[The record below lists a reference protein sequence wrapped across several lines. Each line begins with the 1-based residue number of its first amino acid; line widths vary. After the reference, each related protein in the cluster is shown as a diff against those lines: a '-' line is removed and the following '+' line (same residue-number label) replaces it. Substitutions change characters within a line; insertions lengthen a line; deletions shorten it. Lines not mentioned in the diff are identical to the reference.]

1 MKARLVPS
9 HEVIL
14 SGWHKYANLQLQERQ
29 LEVAAALDRRGV
41 LKDQIKSLAEAYTI
55 NFQVDP
61 SISLKPINRQVCAQ
75 IAAAGEFIANFHIS
89 VLGQDVGAFQL
100 REVEIRIARGWQKLF
115 LFDSGKLLICL
126 PDGWGMPFFFRGL
139 SYLEMKR
146 LWQQGNPIFPGL
158 KAKVLWQ
165 LINPIGYFRSNLRS
179 SLRLAAEQQVLVV
192 DRILTRFGW
201 KSPGESLPSISDF
214 KGAAIAYLRST
225 KANELGL
232 NLDLL
237 LRERSETDVAQL
249 LALFQKYL
257 ADPQQMEALIEA
269 GSLSLQ
275 AEIMQERSQVDIKMW
290 GFVNVGNYHRID
302 VAVSLSGGYLSKYI
316 QVLPR
321 EVQVKAVQVGFVNVY
336 TIDDITVKP
345 NLHRAI
351 AINWEAAALERAL
364 EELDWVK

>member
-1 MKARLVPS
+1 
-9 HEVIL
+9 
-14 SGWHKYANLQLQERQ
+14 
-29 LEVAAALDRRGV
+29 
-41 LKDQIKSLAEAYTI
+41 
-55 NFQVDP
+55 
-61 SISLKPINRQVCAQ
+61 
-75 IAAAGEFIANFHIS
+75 
-89 VLGQDVGAFQL
+89 
-100 REVEIRIARGWQKLF
+100 VEIRIARGWQKLF

-192 DRILTRFGW
+192 DRILTRFGL

-257 ADPQQMEALIEA
+257 ADPQQMEALIAA
-269 GSLSLQ
+269 GSLTLQ

-321 EVQVKAVQVGFVNVY
+321 EVQVKALQVGLVNVY

-364 EELDWVK
+364 EELDGVK